1 VSAGSPARVKL
12 KLNRDAA
19 TAIRRGHP
27 WVYRNGVQGS
37 APVGEVVDLG
47 EAWGL
52 FDEGPIAI
60 RVLGRGPPQ
69 PLPRVIEG
77 RIGRAD
83 RIRWR
88 CIGTTTTCWRVVNGA
103 GDGLP
108 GVVVDRYGDVAV
120 LRLYSKAWE
129 PHLDLLVSTLATLP
143 WVSTVFRRYG
153 VMRVDGRHGGETI
166 HGPAPAEVLV
176 VQEHGIKLLVRPWAG
191 QKTGL
196 FLDQR
201 ENRRRIGEL
210 SAGRRVLNLFGYNG
224 GFSIYAA
231 LGGAARVHTV
241 DLSAPALEDAKE
253 IFRLNDLPLKAH
265 AFEVADVFEWEP
277 PDRYDLVVCDPP
289 SLARGKRSQKAAE
302 RSYGQLAARVAPA
315 VSSKG
320 LLATASCTARLTRSE
335 WETAVSDGL
344 SREGQWAWLEHASAP
359 LDHPVA
365 AGHPE
370 GSYLKFALLTRI

>member
-1 VSAGSPARVKL
+1 MKL

-27 WVYRNGVQGS
+27 WVYRNGVQGT
-37 APVGEVVDLG
+37 APVGQVVDLG

-60 RVLGRGPPQ
+60 RVLGRGPPEH
-69 PLPRVIEG
+69 LPDVIKR

-83 RIRWR
+83 HIRWR
-88 CIGTTTTCWRVVNGA
+88 CISSTCTCWRVVNGA

-108 GVVVDRYGDVAV
+108 GIVIDRYGEVAV

-129 PHLDLLVSTLATLP
+129 PHLDVLVSTIASLP

-153 VMRVDGRHGGETI
+153 VKRVDGREGGETLL
-166 HGPAPAEVLV
+166 GTAPPEVMV
-176 VQEHGIKLLVRPWAG
+176 VQEHGIKLLVRVHDG

-231 LGGAARVHTV
+231 MGGAARVLTV
-241 DLSAPALEDAKE
+241 DLSAPALEDARE
-253 IFRLNDLPLKAH
+253 LFRMNGVPLKAH
-265 AFEVADVFEWEP
+265 AFEVADVFHWEP
-277 PDRYDLVVCDPP
+277 PDRFDLVICDPP
-289 SLARGKRSQKAAE
+289 SLARGKRSHQAAG

-315 VSSKG
+315 VSNKG
-320 LLATASCTARLTRSE
+320 LLATASCTARLTRAE
-335 WETAVSDGL
+335 WEAAVSEGL
-344 SREGQWAWLEHASAP
+344 SREGQWAWLEHAAAP

-370 GSYLKFALLTRI
+370 GNYLKFALLTRL